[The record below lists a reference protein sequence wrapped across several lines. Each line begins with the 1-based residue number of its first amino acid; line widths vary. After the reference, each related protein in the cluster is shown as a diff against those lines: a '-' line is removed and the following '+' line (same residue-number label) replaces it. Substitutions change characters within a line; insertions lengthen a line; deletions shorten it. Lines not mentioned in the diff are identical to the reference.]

1 MSKLLIKANAKSDS
15 GNIVNVTPESAGW
28 RYIGFSVNRLTS
40 EQVFEAHFDQ
50 SRETCIVILSGRLD
64 AVVNGE
70 KFTNIGE
77 RMNVFERTP
86 PYCIFAPAGANVE
99 LKANTEVEFAI
110 CDAPASTN
118 REPRVIKPDEIQC
131 EERGSGTNTR
141 FVNALLAGEGDADSL
156 ILFEVYTPSG
166 HWSSYPP
173 HKHDEDNLPNESALE
188 EIYYHKISPPQGFA
202 FQRVYTD
209 DRDIDET
216 MSVED
221 SDTVLVPRGYH
232 PVGAPHGYD
241 LYYLNVMAGPVR
253 KWIFNNDPDHEWI
266 VRQSA

>member
-1 MSKLLIKANAKSDS
+1 MSKLLLKANTNSQS
-15 GNIVNVTPESAGW
+15 GNIVSVTPESAGW
-28 RYIGFSVNRLTS
+28 RYIGFAVNRLAS
-40 EQVFEAHFDQ
+40 GEQYKESYDQ
-50 SRETCIVILSGRLD
+50 SRETCIVILSGILD
-64 AVVNGE
+64 VVVNGE
-70 KFTNIGE
+70 KFSNIGK
-77 RMNVFERTP
+77 RMNVFERIP
-86 PYCIFAPAGANVE
+86 PYCVFVPAGASVE
-99 LKANTEVEFAI
+99 MEALSDAEIAI

-118 REPRVIKPDEIQC
+118 REARIIKPEEIQS
-131 EERGSGTNTR
+131 EERGAGTNTR
-141 FVNALLAGEGDADSL
+141 FVNSLLAGDGDADSL

-232 PVGAPHGYD
+232 PVGAPHGYE

-253 KWIFNNDPDHEWI
+253 KWIFNNDPAHEWI
-266 VRQSA
+266 INQSA